1 MAIRRSAS
9 VEVEELIA
17 ALLSGAEDDPQREAS
32 LARLAV
38 IGPRAVSHLLRALA
52 AATLPP
58 HRARLLAALERVPS
72 PRSVGPVLRAIN
84 SREDPA
90 RYPVLVRVAA
100 VRAARPLLDLA
111 EGPAAVLECL
121 TRIVLDPAEAPAVR
135 QAGFDA
141 LSGLSVRALE
151 PIRTRLAADPDPAMR
166 ARASAGTAP
175 HAADETEA
183 GLSSLRDPDAVL
195 ALVGRI
201 GATVPLSSLHAL
213 LKAVREREESGGRR
227 KAEWTAVRGAIH
239 VTLAR
244 RGSRV
249 ALYDL
254 REALERREEGRSLPS
269 DFMTAMALV
278 GDATCLEPLG
288 HAWMQSS
295 APDRGHDTPWRQ
307 QLRDTFR
314 QVWLREKPGSR
325 RRALERLQ
333 HRWSAASDARR
344 LRDLA
349 GAVSRPRR
357 ERAQ

>member
-1 MAIRRSAS
+1 
-9 VEVEELIA
+9 V
-17 ALLSGAEDDPQREAS
+17 
-32 LARLAV
+32 
-38 IGPRAVSHLLRALA
+38 RALA
-52 AATLPP
+52 GATVPA
-58 HRARLLAALERVPS
+58 HRARLLAALERLPS
-72 PRSVGPVLRAIN
+72 PRAVGPVLRAID

-90 RYPVLVRVAA
+90 QYPVLVRVAA

-111 EGPAAVLECL
+111 DGSGALLECL

-135 QAGFDA
+135 QAGLDA

-151 PIRTRLAADPDPAMR
+151 PIRARLAADPDPAMR

-175 HAADETEA
+175 HARDDIEA
-183 GLSSLRDPDAVL
+183 GLPSPRDPDAVL
-195 ALVGRI
+195 TLVGRI
-201 GATVPLSSLHAL
+201 GATAPLSSLHAL

-227 KAEWTAVRGAIH
+227 EAEWTAVRGAIH

-254 REALERREEGRSLPS
+254 REALERREKGRSLPT
-269 DFMTAMALV
+269 DFMTAIALV

-288 HAWMQSS
+288 HAWMLT
-295 APDRGHDTPWRQ
+295 AAAERGRDTPWRQ

-314 QVWLREKPGSR
+314 QVWLREKPVAR

-333 HRWSAASDARR
+333 HRWSAAGDARR

-349 GAVSRPRR
+349 GEVSRPRR

>member
-17 ALLSGAEDDPQREAS
+17 ALLASAEDDSRREAS

-38 IGPRAVSHLLRALA
+38 IGPRAVSHVLRALV
-52 AATLPP
+52 AATAPA
-58 HRARLLAALERVPS
+58 HRARLLAALERIPS
-72 PRSVGPVLRAIN
+72 PRSVGPLLRAIE

-90 RYPVLVRVAA
+90 RDPVLVRVAA

-111 EGPAAVLECL
+111 EVPVVLLECL

-151 PIRTRLAADPDPAMR
+151 PIRARLAADPDPAMR
-166 ARASAGTAP
+166 ARASAEPAP
-175 HAADETEA
+175 RAADEIEP
-183 GLSSLRDPDAVL
+183 GLSSSRDPDAVL
-195 ALVGRI
+195 TLVGRI
-201 GATVPLSSLHAL
+201 GATAPLSSLHAL
-213 LKAVREREESGGRR
+213 LKAVREREESGDRR
-227 KAEWTAVRGAIH
+227 KAEWTTVRGAIH
-239 VTLAR
+239 VALAR

-254 REALERREEGRSLPS
+254 REALEGLAKGPPLPT
-269 DFMTAMALV
+269 DYMTAMALV

-288 HAWMQSS
+288 HAWMQT
-295 APDRGHDTPWRQ
+295 AAERGRDTPWRQ

-314 QVWLREKPGSR
+314 QVWLREKPVSR

-333 HRWSAASDARR
+333 HRWSSASDARR
-344 LRDLA
+344 LQDLA